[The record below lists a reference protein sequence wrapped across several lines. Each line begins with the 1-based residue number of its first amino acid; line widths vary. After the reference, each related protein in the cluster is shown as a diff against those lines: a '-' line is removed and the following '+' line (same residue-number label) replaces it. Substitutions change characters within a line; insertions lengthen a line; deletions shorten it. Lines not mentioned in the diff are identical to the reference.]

1 MSRLLIVT
9 PELAGVSQ
17 VGLALISG
25 AALMQR
31 HADAALPGFWSVRR
45 FEPNNHRKTPTAQAT
60 VDDFGTLI
68 EIPQ

>member
-1 MSRLLIVT
+1 MSRFLVVT
-9 PELAGVSQ
+9 PELAGTAP

-31 HADAALPGFWSVRR
+31 HAEASVPGFWSVRR
-45 FEPNNHRKTPTAQAT
+45 FEPNNHRKTPTAHAT